1 MADPHRV
8 LVTGAGGAPATN
20 YVRSLRLAPEPF
32 YLVGV
37 DCSAYHLPLAETDEA
52 HLVPP
57 ADDPDYIQ
65 VLNEIARETG
75 AELIFA
81 QPDVE
86 VGVLS
91 ARRDELAAPMFLP
104 ARETIER
111 CLDKFSSYSAWRDA
125 GIKVPPTRAIDG
137 PADLEAALGLFG
149 EAWLRPTTGSA
160 GNGSYHTS
168 DLRHAKMWLD
178 SHDGWGSYTAA
189 AYLGPES
196 VTWQSIWL
204 DGELVVAQGRKRLKW
219 ELADRSPTGVTGVTG
234 VGMTVSDPLID
245 SVALAAVRAV
255 DARPHGIFSVDMT
268 NDAEGVPNPTE
279 INIGRFFTTSLFV
292 AEAGLNM
299 PHIFTRL
306 ALGEEPPPIERKIN
320 PLPPGLLWV
329 RGMDREPRLVLPGRL
344 ESAAAELTERRT
356 SSREES
362 AAVTG

>member
-1 MADPHRV
+1 MVQPHRV

-32 YLVGV
+32 YLIGV
-37 DCSAYHLPLAETDEA
+37 DSSPYHLPLAETDEA
-52 HLVPP
+52 HLVPR
-57 ADDPDYIQ
+57 ADDPDYLQI
-65 VLNEIARETG
+65 LNEITRETG

-91 ARRDELAAPMFLP
+91 AHRDELAAPMFLP
-104 ARETIER
+104 AKETIEC
-111 CLDKFSSYSAWRDA
+111 CLDKFSSYNAWRDA
-125 GIKVPPTRAIDG
+125 GIKVPPTRGING
-137 PADLEAALGLFG
+137 PADLEAALTEFG
-149 EAWLRPTTGSA
+149 EVWLRPTTGSA

-189 AYLGPES
+189 AYLGPDS

-234 VGMTVSDPLID
+234 VGTTVSDPLVD
-245 SVALAAVRAV
+245 SVAQAAVRAV
-255 DARPHGIFSVDMT
+255 DAHPHGIFSVDMT

-279 INIGRFFTTSLFV
+279 INIGRFFTTSLFFT
-292 AEAGLNM
+292 AAGLNM
-299 PHIFTRL
+299 PYIFTRL
-306 ALGEEPPPIERKIN
+306 ALGEEPPPIARKIN
-320 PLPPGLLWV
+320 PLPAGLLWV
-329 RGMDREPRLVLPGRL
+329 RGMDREPRLVCPGRL
-344 ESAAAELTERRT
+344 ESAAAELEQRRAH
-356 SSREES
+356 SRGKIP
-362 AAVTG
+362 AATD

>member
-1 MADPHRV
+1 MVDPRRV

-20 YVRSLRLAPEPF
+20 YVRSLRLAPEPY
-32 YLVGV
+32 YLIGV
-37 DCSAYHLPLAETDEA
+37 DCSAYHLPLAETDET
-52 HLVPP
+52 HLVPR

-65 VLNEIARETG
+65 ILNQIARESG

-104 ARETIER
+104 AKETIEC
-111 CLDKFSSYSAWRDA
+111 CLDKFSSYSVWRDA
-125 GIKVPPTRAIDG
+125 GIKVPATRGIGG
-137 PADLEAALGLFG
+137 PADLEAALDQFG

-189 AYLGPES
+189 AYLGPDS
-196 VTWQSIWL
+196 VTWQSIWF

-234 VGMTVSDPLID
+234 VGMTVSDPLVD

-255 DARPHGIFSVDMT
+255 DSRPHGIFSVDMT

-279 INIGRFFTTSLFV
+279 INIGRFFTTSLFF

-306 ALGEEPPPIERKIN
+306 ALGEEPPAIERKIN

-329 RGMDREPRLVLPGRL
+329 RGMDREPRLVCAGSL
-344 ESAAAELTERRT
+344 ESAAARLAERRT
-356 SSREES
+356 RTGEEIAV
-362 AAVTG
+362 AAD

>member
-20 YVRSLRLAPEPF
+20 YVRSLRLAPELF
-32 YLVGV
+32 YLIGV
-37 DCSAYHLPLAETDEA
+37 DCTAYNLALAETDET
-52 HLVPP
+52 HLVPR

-65 VLNEIARETG
+65 VLNEIARESG

-86 VGVLS
+86 IRVLS

-125 GIKVPPTRAIDG
+125 GIKVPPTRSVDG
-137 PADLEAALGLFG
+137 PAALEAALGEFG
-149 EAWLRPTTGSA
+149 EMWLRPTTGAA
-160 GNGSYHTS
+160 GNGSFHTS

-178 SHDGWGSYTAA
+178 SHDGWGCYTAA
-189 AYLGPES
+189 AYLGPDS

-204 DGELVVAQGRKRLKW
+204 EGELVVAQGRKRLKW
-219 ELADRSPTGVTGVTG
+219 ELADRSPTGITGVTG
-234 VGMTVSDPLID
+234 VGMTVSDPLLD

-255 DARPHGIFSVDMT
+255 DVRPHGIFSVDMT

-279 INIGRFFTTSLFV
+279 INIGRFFTTSLFF

-299 PHIFTRL
+299 PYIFTRL
-306 ALGEEPPPIERKIN
+306 ALGEEPPPIGRKIN

-329 RGMDREPRLVLPGRL
+329 RGMDREPRLVHPGIL
-344 ESAAAELTERRT
+344 ESAAHELAERR
-356 SSREES
+356 SRCREES
-362 AAVTG
+362 TAAAN